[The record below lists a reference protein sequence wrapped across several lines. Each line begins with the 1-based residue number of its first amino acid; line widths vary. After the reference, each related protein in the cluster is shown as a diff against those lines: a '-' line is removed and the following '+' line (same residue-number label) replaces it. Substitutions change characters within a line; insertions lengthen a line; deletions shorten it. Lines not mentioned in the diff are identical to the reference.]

1 MNWDWSYALSI
12 LPQIWQ
18 GLWITI
24 VATVLGA
31 ALAMVLGLLLAL
43 GQRSAHGA
51 VRRPSIWI
59 AEFLRRTPL
68 LVQLYLVFYLL
79 PELGVLIPPLLAG
92 VTALGLQTGAYM
104 CEVYRAGIENV
115 PRGQWEAAV
124 ALNYSRVNMWIKV
137 ILPQA
142 IPPMIPTFG
151 NYVILMFKDSSL
163 LSVISVV
170 ELMGVGRDIGNEMY
184 RYLEP
189 VTVIAAIYFLISQIA
204 AFCVRSL
211 ERRTR
216 WDDPK
221 RKRGNTAAAK
231 CSETAASA
239 ARAER
244 TMDRA

>member
-1 MNWDWSYALSI
+1 MTWDWSYALSI
-12 LPQIWQ
+12 LPQVGH
-18 GLWITI
+18 GLWMTVIATI
-24 VATVLGA
+24 LGTVLS
-31 ALAMVLGLLLAL
+31 MILGLLLAL
-43 GQRSAHGA
+43 GQRSLYRTIRH
-51 VRRPSIWI
+51 PSFWI

-79 PELGVLIPPLLAG
+79 PEFGVLIPPLLAG
-92 VTALGLQTGAYM
+92 VIGLGLQTGAYL

-115 PRGQWEAAV
+115 PRGQWEAAI
-124 ALNYSRVNMWIKV
+124 ALNYSKMTMWTRV

-170 ELMGVGRDIGNEMY
+170 ELMGIGRDIGNEMY

-189 VTVIAAIYFLISQIA
+189 VTVIAVIYFVISQIA
-204 AFCVRSL
+204 ALGVRNL

-221 RKRGNTAAAK
+221 RKRSSAVVKAPAK
-231 CSETAASA
+231 MTPPMRGE
-239 ARAER
+239 AR
-244 TMDRA
+244 